1 MHKHHIHIY
10 TCIRI
15 RNICVIYSIYSLL
28 ALARNLCGS
37 EHGHGHG
44 HEHGNVQWTCLSPL
58 LFSSAE
64 VCQCQM
70 CLSAHSPR
78 LCSARGQLENMNRR
92 KCCKLCRQHFS
103 LEAAAKKEEVSQL
116 ALAFILTGI
125 FLGTLTHTHT
135 PVHVCLTTLWYTYT
149 YIHAVFISEWATPQL
164 GKLAMAKR
172 EFF

>member
-1 MHKHHIHIY
+1 MHKHHIYKHIHIY
-10 TCIRI
+10 VYDISVLCTPYILC
-15 RNICVIYSIYSLL
+15 SPS
-28 ALARNLCGS
+28 RNLCGS

-58 LFSSAE
+58 LFFSAE

-70 CLSAHSPR
+70 CLSAHSPHA
-78 LCSARGQLENMNRR
+78 LLALGQLENMNRR

-103 LEAAAKKEEVSQL
+103 LVAAAAKKEEVSQL

-135 PVHVCLTTLWYTYT
+135 LIHMRLTTL
-149 YIHAVFISEWATPQL
+149 
-164 GKLAMAKR
+164 
-172 EFF
+172 